1 MEKLS
6 HNQGIRE
13 VWVLGGNVLRKRIR
27 DFLYATCSFDAACIR
42 TVDPNNLLTTG
53 AYTDET
59 VEAIHQ
65 QLFENEYL
73 EEDIH
78 SHQELVSGFLPVQL
92 LHDKPSRRLDEIL
105 LPAGFRDEMRI
116 AFVINQTCYGFASLF
131 RENLFFTNAEV
142 QKVTKHVK
150 SIAQLMRSHME
161 KTPQLSVDESIKPM
175 LILSEKLDILF
186 QNSEG
191 EQWLQ
196 ELCMEEAIA
205 TDRLPRSI
213 RAVAYQML
221 SEQTTHHRTI
231 MKTQAG
237 QIYAMEGSLLTGSDE
252 ANVLMVMRIP
262 IPEEARF
269 SHLVTCYRLT
279 SKESQVLKH
288 VWKGHSTKEIAQYLS
303 ISPYTV
309 QDHLKSIFSKTN
321 TNSRSKLMHLLRS

>member
-1 MEKLS
+1 M
-6 HNQGIRE
+6 
-13 VWVLGGNVLRKRIR
+13 GGNVLRKRIR
-27 DFLYATCSFDAACIR
+27 DHLFAICSFDAACIR

-53 AYTDET
+53 AFTDES

-73 EEDIH
+73 EQDIH
-78 SHQELVSGFLPVQL
+78 SHQELVNALLPVQL

-116 AFVINQTCYGFASLF
+116 AFVVNDTCYGFASLF
-131 RENLFFTNAEV
+131 RKNMSFSNDEV
-142 QKVTKHVK
+142 QKITKHVK
-150 SIAQLMRSHME
+150 KIAQMMRSHME
-161 KTPQLSVDESIKPM
+161 KAPQMSFNESIKPM
-175 LILSEKLDILF
+175 IIFSERLDILF

-196 ELCMEEAIA
+196 ELCTEEAIS

-231 MKTQAG
+231 MKTQAA
-237 QIYAMEGSLLTGSDE
+237 QIYAMEASLLTGNDE
-252 ANVLMVMRIP
+252 ANVLMVMRVP
-262 IPEEARF
+262 MSEEARF

-279 SKESQVLKH
+279 SKESQILEH
-288 VWKGHSTKEIAQYLS
+288 VWKGHSTKEIAQQLS

-321 TNSRSKLMHLLRS
+321 MNSRSKLIQLLR